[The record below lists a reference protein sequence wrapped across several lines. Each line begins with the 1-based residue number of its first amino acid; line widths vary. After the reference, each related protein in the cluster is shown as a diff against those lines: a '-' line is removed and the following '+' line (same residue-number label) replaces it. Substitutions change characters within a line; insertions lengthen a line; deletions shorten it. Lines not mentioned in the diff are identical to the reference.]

1 MHRHTCIHTCI
12 LDLGSFVLDLICIL
26 PLDLRVFCFCSHFGY
41 QAMKPCCCLIFFRGI
56 QSTVC
61 LPPCPDCIMALV
73 SQPIAVALLYGQLT
87 KAANMEGGDSLSIAG
102 AKRNIV
108 IAMKS
113 SKEWVQVFEMYMQF
127 ETDDDSNPLS
137 ESQTIGDMNESGRSL
152 EVLFEACEN
161 AKVLTRL
168 AQAA

>member
-1 MHRHTCIHTCI
+1 
-12 LDLGSFVLDLICIL
+12 
-26 PLDLRVFCFCSHFGY
+26 
-41 QAMKPCCCLIFFRGI
+41 MKDKLAKVIKAHKKAATD
-56 QSTVC
+56 SDV
-61 LPPCPDCIMALV
+61 
-73 SQPIAVALLYGQLT
+73 LYGQLT
-87 KAANMEGGDSLSIAG
+87 KASGGEGGSSLSIAS

-108 IAMKS
+108 AAVKS

-137 ESQTIGDMNESGRSL
+137 EAKIIGDLNESGRSL

-168 AQAA
+168 AQE

>member
-1 MHRHTCIHTCI
+1 MIRYTT
-12 LDLGSFVLDLICIL
+12 
-26 PLDLRVFCFCSHFGY
+26 
-41 QAMKPCCCLIFFRGI
+41 
-56 QSTVC
+56 
-61 LPPCPDCIMALV
+61 PPRIRLAIENGRIPPSVKEKLAKVIKAHKKAATDSDV
-73 SQPIAVALLYGQLT
+73 LYGQLT
-87 KAANMEGGDSLSIAG
+87 KASSTEGGGDNASIAA

-108 IAMKS
+108 TAVKS

-137 ESQTIGDMNESGRSL
+137 EAKIIGDMNESGRSL

-168 AQAA
+168 AQEE